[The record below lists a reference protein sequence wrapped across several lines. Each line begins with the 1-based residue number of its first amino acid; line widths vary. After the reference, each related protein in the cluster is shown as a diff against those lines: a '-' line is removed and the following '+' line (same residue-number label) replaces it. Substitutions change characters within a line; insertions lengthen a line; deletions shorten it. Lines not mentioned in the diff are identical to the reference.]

1 MKRLLLILIFL
12 GFGHITPA
20 QVSVEMEMI
29 SMSSASKNEHWKQTD
44 SGSLLRIS
52 RGRMNV
58 YLSIESRS
66 FLPTAGG
73 YMRFTIPNGISGKV
87 RFKRLNREM
96 RGLGYELYSLPNVLE
111 YQYSESLKSI
121 LNSNQIMLDG
131 ELLIFNSHQ
140 DTIAKYYYEHGLNH
154 GLCTEGDPND
164 QASIFSKLNY
174 NYGALHGKTIN
185 RYLATAHWEE
195 LIYNMG
201 VLEKSTYY
209 NPEDQLLLIEIPD
222 QSYHQYF
229 DNGKLFQSVVKS
241 KDHYRLSEYDS
252 NGALR
257 VSGQFTAL
265 RNGDSINMWHW
276 YTSKGKLEKSKE
288 YILDEI
294 ASEEIEI
301 WDELIHWAHVFKEP
315 EISGGAENLAAF
327 LSRHIDW
334 KRKDKG
340 VLKIRCMIFPN
351 GKVEHVQL
359 RGVEGNIDVENQN
372 AVLEYIRSS
381 REFRPAQW
389 LGRRASTEVILT
401 ISVN

>member
-1 MKRLLLILIFL
+1 
-12 GFGHITPA
+12 
-20 QVSVEMEMI
+20 
-29 SMSSASKNEHWKQTD
+29 
-44 SGSLLRIS
+44 
-52 RGRMNV
+52 
-58 YLSIESRS
+58 
-66 FLPTAGG
+66 
-73 YMRFTIPNGISGKV
+73 
-87 RFKRLNREM
+87 M

-111 YQYSESLKSI
+111 YQYSEGLKSI

-174 NYGALHGKTIN
+174 YYGALHGKTIN

-229 DNGKLFQSVVKS
+229 DNGKLFRSVVKS

-252 NGALR
+252 SGVLR
-257 VSGQFTAL
+257 VSGQLTAL
-265 RNGDSINMWHW
+265 RNGDSVDMWYW

-315 EISGGAENLAAF
+315 EISGGADNLAGF

-340 VLKIRCMIFPN
+340 VLKIRCMIFTN

-359 RGVEGNIDVENQN
+359 RGVEGNIAVESQN

-389 LGRRASTEVILT
+389 LGRRASAEVILT
-401 ISVN
+401 IRVN